1 MKKTILEEADAFAFQ
16 GDDLFRLGLFEEAIQ
31 CYDKYLEKNPLDS
44 YILSNKACIIKI
56 LGKSGKTIQCYEKI
70 IQMDPS
76 FLKDE
81 LELEYSDQPEAV
93 ELGDY
98 DFGSYNNDNV
108 DPIVLDDFYI
118 EKELKELQERFGIG
132 YLELGDLKAF
142 FGCASEAIDSD
153 QNYNPALMSMG
164 IAQSLQGEYQLYAK
178 IDDIRKKYN
187 LTGERS
193 IRGLRQEIDHLE
205 FRQQTEVLSPDK
217 EKQLADRI
225 AALHAEFTGR
235 KTKLE
240 RDEYIR
246 KLFKKAQDM
255 RDQVSIHQKQVAES
269 VDRAQEYPDQ
279 MTAGLNSENQRP
291 ADGNANKEIA
301 KPSWASKESTQNH
314 GSKSI
319 QLRPSQKSLQNA
331 ETMID
336 KDFKSSKN
344 LETQEVR
351 SGIKSVIA
359 ESNFVQSS
367 KGPQEHL
374 SCNPLVLSTESARR
388 KTGIELLRKALN
400 NPNAQFREDQ
410 WETIEK
416 IVLNQAR
423 ILVIQRTGWGK
434 SIVYFLATR
443 MLRLQGAGPTLLISP
458 LRSLMRNQI
467 QAANGLGINAC
478 TINSDNPDDWEAVKA
493 RLQSGDVDILL
504 VAPERLK
511 NDEFREHYLLPIAGT
526 IGLFVVDEAHCIS
539 DWGHDFRPDFRRI
552 ARILQA
558 LPRNI
563 PILATT
569 ATANNRVIQDIM
581 DQLGTDL
588 QVVRGPLARDSLC
601 LQNIKLPSHVDRLAW
616 LANVLPSLPGSGII
630 YVLTKKYADLVAKWL
645 KKQGIEAYPYY
656 SRRGKKET
664 TSNEE
669 LEQKLL
675 DNQIKVLVSTPALGM
690 GFDKPDLRFV
700 IHFQRP
706 GSVIHYY
713 QQVGRAGRAI
723 DKAYGVLLSGEEDP
737 VIIDYFI
744 RNAFPPE
751 ARVKQVLDALASAGD
766 GGLSIPMLEQKV
778 NLPEG
783 QIKSVLKLL
792 AVETPSPIVEEKSRW
807 HATSAEYVRDRVK
820 IDMLTEIRHKE
831 QSIMDDYIGSST
843 CLMRFLQKELDDKDS
858 VQCGRC
864 AVCIGSPIIS
874 ETFSNDLVKKA
885 ASFLRQNE
893 IIIHPRKKWPTGDA
907 LAIYKWSGLIPEEL
921 RACKGRALLT
931 WGDSGWG
938 KLVEIGKRDGHFDD
952 ELVCGAVEM
961 VQERWKPIPMPTWI
975 TCIPSL
981 TKPTLVSDFARR
993 LAEALR
999 IPFIPCVR
1007 KVRAT
1012 EPQKEMKN
1020 SYQQA
1025 RNIAGAFKIDD
1036 SYRLHEPL
1044 FLVDDMVDSR
1054 WTFTIVAAL
1063 LKTAGTGPIFPLALA
1078 DTSQGD
1084 EL

>member
-1 MKKTILEEADAFAFQ
+1 MK
-16 GDDLFRLGLFEEAIQ
+16 
-31 CYDKYLEKNPLDS
+31 
-44 YILSNKACIIKI
+44 
-56 LGKSGKTIQCYEKI
+56 
-70 IQMDPS
+70 
-76 FLKDE
+76 
-81 LELEYSDQPEAV
+81 
-93 ELGDY
+93 
-98 DFGSYNNDNV
+98 
-108 DPIVLDDFYI
+108 
-118 EKELKELQERFGIG
+118 
-132 YLELGDLKAF
+132 
-142 FGCASEAIDSD
+142 IDSD
-153 QNYNPALMSMG
+153 LKKNIEILSLGSTNSKKIAIFFIVNNLKAGDVLALEPLIGALHNGDYYIRLKAAKGLGIVKDARALEPLHLALKDKIIDVRIEAEKALRNIEGSGLPNHAAENNKINIRELKIGAQGLMKLWDENNKKVGEAKKQRDEYNEKAN
-164 IAQSLQGEYQLYAK
+164 QLYAK
-178 IDDIRKKYN
+178 IDAIRKVYN

-193 IRGLRQEIDHLE
+193 IKDLHREIDHLE
-205 FRQQTEVLSPDK
+205 FRQQTEVLPPNK
-217 EKQLADRI
+217 ERQLSDRI
-225 AALHAEFTGR
+225 AALNAELRSR
-235 KTKLE
+235 KEQLE
-240 RDEYIR
+240 KNEELR
-246 KLFKKAQDM
+246 KLLDAAQVM
-255 RDQVSIHQKQVAES
+255 RDQASGYHEQVTKFAEL
-269 VDRAQEYPDQ
+269 AQEYHDQ
-279 MTAGLNSENQRP
+279 MIAIFNSKNHRYE
-291 ADGNANKEIA
+291 DGDAKTQEI
-301 KPSWASKESTQNH
+301 SS
-314 GSKSI
+314 SI
-319 QLRPSQKSLQNA
+319 QSAN
-331 ETMID
+331 
-336 KDFKSSKN
+336 
-344 LETQEVR
+344 
-351 SGIKSVIA
+351 A
-359 ESNFVQSS
+359 ESNLVQSS
-367 KGPQEHL
+367 KGPQERL
-374 SCNPLVLSTESARR
+374 FNNSVLSSTEPASS
-388 KTGIELLRKALN
+388 KIGTELLRKALN
-400 NPNAQFREDQ
+400 NPSAQFREGQ
-410 WETIEK
+410 WETIEE
-416 IVLNQAR
+416 IVQNRAR

-467 QAANGLGINAC
+467 QAANGLGINAY
-478 TINSDNPDDWEAVKA
+478 TINSDNPDDWETVKA

-504 VAPERLK
+504 VAPERLE

-601 LQNIKLPSHVDRLAW
+601 LQNIRLPRQVDRLAW
-616 LANVLPSLPGSGII
+616 LANVLPSLPGSGIV
-630 YVLTKKYADLVAKWL
+630 YVLTRKHANLVAKWL

-656 SRRGKKET
+656 SSIGKKEN
-664 TSNEE
+664 SMNEE

-690 GFDKPDLRFV
+690 GFDKPDLGFV

-706 GSVIHYY
+706 GSVVHYY

-737 VIIDYFI
+737 VITEYFI

-751 ARVKQVLDALASAGD
+751 AHVKQVLDALASAGD
-766 GGLSIPMLEQKV
+766 DGLSIPMLEQKV
-778 NLPEG
+778 NLPRG

-792 AVETPSPIVEEKSRW
+792 AVDTPSPIIKERNRW

-820 IDMLTEIRHKE
+820 IDKLTEIRHKE

-864 AVCIGSPIIS
+864 AVCIGSPILS
-874 ETFSNDLVKKA
+874 DTFSSDLVEKA
-885 ASFLRQNE
+885 DSFLRQNE
-893 IIIHPRKKWPTGDA
+893 IIIHPRKKWPNGDA
-907 LAIYKWSGLIPEEL
+907 LAIYNWRGGIPEGL
-921 RACKGRALLT
+921 RSWKGRALLA
-931 WGDSGWG
+931 WGDSRWG
-938 KLVEIGKRDGHFDD
+938 ELVKIGKQNGHFDD

-961 VQERWKPIPMPTWI
+961 VRERWKPIPMPTWI

-993 LAEALR
+993 LADALR
-999 IPFIPCVR
+999 IPFMPCVR

-1012 EPQKEMKN
+1012 EPQKMMRN

-1025 RNIAGAFKIDD
+1025 RNLAGAFKIDD
-1036 SYRLHEPL
+1036 SYRLNEPL

-1063 LKTAGTGPIFPLALA
+1063 LKTAGTGPVFPLALA